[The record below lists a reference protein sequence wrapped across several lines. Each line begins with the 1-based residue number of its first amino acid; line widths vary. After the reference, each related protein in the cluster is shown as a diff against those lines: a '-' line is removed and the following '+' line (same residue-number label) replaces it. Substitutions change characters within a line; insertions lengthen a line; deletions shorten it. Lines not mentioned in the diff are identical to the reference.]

1 MKYKK
6 ISQFIPW
13 ILPTLLL
20 GQTTVL
26 EEILVTHNVEKKTN
40 SIEIDLSKAEQNQV
54 NSLLELFKNNASV
67 EVGGG
72 AINVQR
78 IYFRGIES
86 SNLTISLDGAKQGK
100 NMFQH
105 RSNELGINSDLLKAV
120 DVKTSPDASIGAALA
135 GSIIM
140 TTKDAQDLARN
151 HQQYGG
157 IFKTGFNT
165 NADVVH
171 GNLTAY
177 HIFNENIGAYISM
190 SGVNSHNYKDGNNN
204 EEIATAYHDRDYLF
218 KLSMLDVNDHDLRVM
233 INQNENSGDSRWRG
247 TEFRPLPSELERI
260 VSSTTNYTLQHT
272 YNPNTLVNLHT
283 HLNLT
288 DIMLDR
294 QEVHKEYE
302 NRTVGA
308 KVQNYFDFDI
318 LSTPNR
324 ASVGI
329 GFEKEQGKGSFDPH
343 NLDKAITKY
352 SDTHLKNQA
361 IFIQNK
367 TTMDALNISYGI
379 RFDDYEFETGLGK
392 ATDST
397 FSPNVGIEYAFSQDS
412 LVYANY
418 AKSSRM
424 SGIIPFTW
432 LTNIKKDAVY
442 SSNLE
447 AEKSVKYE
455 IGYNYI
461 RKNTFFKEDSM
472 SFDVNVFQTIIKDL
486 IVSKDVNCGT
496 GVCGSGEG
504 GRTLQDI
511 YNRSEDFKSKGFEL
525 KLSYLYDIF
534 LSSFSYTQI
543 KTNATNSDTNGVANI
558 NEDQNIRRV
567 GGYDS
572 KKFIW
577 NTEVEFSN
585 TLTVDYSLN
594 AVAGTK
600 VLDSNNQ
607 VINRSGYTTHDI
619 SSKCKPSRNS
629 SWTFYAAIHNL
640 TNKQYANATTIS
652 TKNQADVYRYEMGRD
667 FRFSLKY
674 EF

>member
-6 ISQFIPW
+6 ISPFIPW

-40 SIEIDLSKAEQNQV
+40 LIEIDLSKAEQNQV
-54 NSLLELFKNNASV
+54 NSLPELFKNNASV

-86 SNLTISLDGAKQGK
+86 SNLNITLDGAKQGK

-105 RSNELGINSDLLKAV
+105 RSNELGINSDLLKTV
-120 DVKTSPDASIGAALA
+120 EIKTSPDASIGAALA
-135 GSIIM
+135 GSITM
-140 TTKDAQDLARN
+140 TTKDAQDFVKN
-151 HQQYGG
+151 NKPYGG

-165 NADVVH
+165 NANTVH
-171 GNLTAY
+171 GNLTVY
-177 HIFNENIGAYISM
+177 EMFNETIGAYLSM
-190 SGVNSHNYKDGNNN
+190 SGVNAHNYKDAKNN

-272 YNPNTLVNLHT
+272 YNPNSLVNLHT

-288 DIMLDR
+288 DIVLDR
-294 QEVHKEYE
+294 EEMQKEYK
-302 NRTVGA
+302 NRTMSA
-308 KVQNYFDFDI
+308 KVQNDFDFDV
-318 LSTPNR
+318 LFVPNR
-324 ASVGI
+324 TSVGVE
-329 GFEKEQGKGSFDPH
+329 FSKEHGKGSFDPYV
-343 NLDKAITKY
+343 LDKAITKY

-361 IFIQNK
+361 IFIQNE
-367 TTMDALNISYGI
+367 TILNALNISYGI
-379 RFDDYEFETGLGK
+379 RFEEYEFETGLGK
-392 ATDST
+392 ARDNT
-397 FSPNVGIEYAFSQDS
+397 FSPNLGIEYTLTQDS
-412 LVYANY
+412 LVYTNY

-432 LTNIKKDAVY
+432 LTNIKKDAAY

-447 AEKSVKYE
+447 AEKSIKYE
-455 IGYNYI
+455 MGYKNI
-461 RKNTFFKEDSM
+461 QKNTFLNEDSIT
-472 SFDVNVFQTIIKDL
+472 FDVNIFKTIIKDL

-607 VINRSGYTTHDI
+607 AIKRSGYTTHDI
-619 SSKCKPSRNS
+619 SSTYKPSRNS
-629 SWTFYAAIHNL
+629 PWTFYAAIHNL